1 MKKLAV
7 VFPGIGYHKDKPL
20 LYYSSRLV
28 KNEGYEII
36 DVSYHDLPEKI
47 RGDQEKMMLSAK
59 IAYGQTEEQLA
70 SVDFGAYDE
79 IIFIGKSIGTVM
91 LTRYVSEHG
100 IKAKQIWYTPVEAT
114 LDLYPGDVKGVDSSG
129 SGNSSSDPSDVIMF
143 IGDDDPWSDVDRVK
157 KKSDEKGVRW
167 FSYPGCNHSLEC
179 NDVERNIEI
188 ISEVMKKTAE
198 FIDSTQ
204 VS

>member
-114 LDLYPGDVKGVDSSG
+114 LDFYPGNVKGVDSSG

-143 IGDDDPWSDVDRVK
+143 IGDDDPWSDVDKVK
-157 KKSDEKGVRW
+157 EKSDEKGVRW
-167 FSYPGCNHSLEC
+167 FSYSGCNHSLEC
-179 NDVERNIEI
+179 NDVDRNIQI
-188 ISEVMKKTAE
+188 ISDVMKKTAE
-198 FIDSTQ
+198 FINSKR